1 MKGVNAK
8 MNKEKYWDMINAI
21 KYNTCDNKIDL
32 LDDIGNRLA
41 EDEEIEL
48 YDFIEFMKAITMIY
62 RIEKGN

>member
-8 MNKEKYWDMINAI
+8 MKKEKYWDMINAI
-21 KYNTCDNKIDL
+21 KYNTYDNKIEL
-32 LDDIGNRLA
+32 LDDIGNRAA

-48 YDFIEFMKAITMIY
+48 CDFIEIMKAITMIY